1 MEKYLV
7 DLFVASAQEQM
18 RAPKALLKAY
28 LALFSPPLG
37 KTLRLDMVKDLLVGQ
52 DLRGKRVLDVGCGIG
67 DLSFMLAKRGAEV
80 IGIDLDPQ
88 KVKRANAI
96 ANKWHFSGLTFLAA
110 DVTQLDSMNLG
121 QFDAIFCVALLE
133 HIRDDVALLRIMQ
146 HMLRPGGIFV
156 LEVPSARRRTIPEV
170 EAADGHMRPGYLF
183 EETSGLLAS
192 TGLRVVYQR
201 TMDPFGLNYY
211 WFVFSR
217 VLPWRK
223 AQRWLFALLAPIFIF
238 CIRLTSTFN
247 KRPGAELC
255 FLAIKSKAD

>member
-7 DLFVASAQEQM
+7 DLFVTSAQEQM
-18 RAPKALLKAY
+18 RAPKILLKAY

-67 DLSFMLAKRGAEV
+67 DLSFILAERGAEV
-80 IGIDLDPQ
+80 IGVELDPQ
-88 KVKRANAI
+88 KVRRATSI

-110 DVTQLDSMNLG
+110 DVTKLDQMSLG

-133 HIRDDVALLRIMQ
+133 HIQDDVALLRVMQ
-146 HMLRPGGIFV
+146 SMLRSGGIFV

-170 EAADGHMRPGYLF
+170 EAADGHMRPGYKF
-183 EETSGLLAS
+183 EEAPHLLAS
-192 TGLRVVYQR
+192 AGLRVIYQR
-201 TMDPFGLNYY
+201 TMDPLGLNYF

-217 VLPWRK
+217 FLPWKK
-223 AQRWLFALLAPIFIF
+223 AQRWLFALLAPFFIF
-238 CIRLTSTFN
+238 FIRLTSAFI

-255 FLAIKSKAD
+255 FLAIKS

>member
-1 MEKYLV
+1 MRKYLV

-37 KTLRLDMVKDLLVGQ
+37 KTLRLDMVQDMLVGQ

-67 DLSFMLAKRGAEV
+67 DLSFMLAERGAEV
-80 IGIDLDPQ
+80 IGVELDSQ
-88 KVKRANAI
+88 KVKRATAV
-96 ANKWHFSGLTFLAA
+96 ASKWHFSGLTFLAA
-110 DVTQLDSMNLG
+110 DVTRLDRMNLG
-121 QFDAIFCVALLE
+121 QFDAIFCIALLE
-133 HIRDDVALLRIMQ
+133 HIADDAALLNIMRS
-146 HMLRPGGIFV
+146 MLRPGGIFV

-183 EETSGLLAS
+183 DEASNLLAS
-192 TGLRVVYQR
+192 TGLRVVYR
-201 TMDPFGLNYY
+201 RSMDPFGLNYY
-211 WFVFSR
+211 WFVCSR

-223 AQRWLFALLAPIFIF
+223 AQRWLFALLAPFFIF
-238 CIRLTSTFN
+238 LIRFTSAFN

-255 FLAIKSKAD
+255 FLAIKS